1 MPKPACAFGVLL
13 LILTEPIAACEW
25 GPWTVPVA
33 LAAGETISNIT
44 LKVSDGTLLVFRISD
59 AQRLIQD
66 TAAACYQ
73 TVDWLFPTEISGAA
87 LWWVVV
93 SPGQVCLGVV

>member
-1 MPKPACAFGVLL
+1 MRIGVLL

-44 LKVSDGTLLVFRISD
+44 LKVSDGTLLVFKISD
-59 AQRLIQD
+59 PQRLIQD
-66 TAAACYQ
+66 TAASLLPDGRLAFS
-73 TVDWLFPTEISGAA
+73 DGNFRIG
-87 LWWVVV
+87 VVV
-93 SPGQVCLGVV
+93 SGRNLFLNTTLNVS